1 MAGSFEKSVSFRLA
15 HVAKL
20 HRARAAALL
29 AEIHLYPGQE
39 TVLKSLAAMDGQ
51 TMGELAQA
59 LYVKPPTITK
69 MVTRLALHGLVE
81 RRASKDDARQWRIF
95 LTPAGTL
102 RAEEIDLVWRR
113 LEKQTLSRLDTRERK
128 RLRRL
133 LRQVGR
139 NLGLDGAMDRETMDT
154 EPADGSSEP
163 GED

>member
-1 MAGSFEKSVSFRLA
+1 MVGSFEKSVSFRLA

-29 AEIHLYPGQE
+29 AEINLYPGQE
-39 TVLKSLAAMDGQ
+39 TVLKSLSAVDGQ

-59 LYVKPPTITK
+59 LHVKPPTITK

-81 RRASKDDARQWRIF
+81 RRPSQDDARQWRIY
-95 LTPAGTL
+95 LTPAGTA
-102 RAEEIDLVWRR
+102 RADDIDLVWRR
-113 LEKQTLSRLDTRERK
+113 LEKQTLSRLDTKERK

-139 NLGLDGAMDRETMDT
+139 NLGQEDALDAEAMDIQSADDNPET
-154 EPADGSSEP
+154 
-163 GED
+163 GEG

>member
-1 MAGSFEKSVSFRLA
+1 MVESFEKSVSFRLA

-29 AEIHLYPGQE
+29 IEINLYPGQE
-39 TVLKSLAAMDGQ
+39 TVLKSLATTDGQ

-59 LYVKPPTITK
+59 LCVKPPTITK

-81 RRASKDDARQWRIF
+81 RRATADDARQWRVF
-95 LTPAGTL
+95 LTQAGKD
-102 RAEEIDLVWRR
+102 RAGEIDVVWRR
-113 LEKQTLSRLDTRERK
+113 LEKQTLSGLDTKDRK

-139 NLGLDGAMDRETMDT
+139 NLAVGGA
-154 EPADGSSEP
+154 ADEQML
-163 GED
+163 EDDVVAG